1 MCAPFQPP
9 RFFEI
14 IIFFEFRILIC
25 HSRKRSSKTK
35 WQTDME
41 QDETEV
47 VVVGS
52 EATPTVGMRVRDLHG
67 GVREGTI
74 IKVVERVSAQSQTSS
89 TLSCGVVWEEGGSMQ
104 VGGSSVAVLTALLG
118 PASARHHML
127 HSTVQL
133 TLFPDWPTG
142 ASAQEDRAR
151 RNIRS
156 RPQPVGSP
164 ASRTWRWQCQF
175 LR

>member
-1 MCAPFQPP
+1 
-9 RFFEI
+9 
-14 IIFFEFRILIC
+14 
-25 HSRKRSSKTK
+25 
-35 WQTDME
+35 ME

-127 HSTVQL
+127 RSTVQL

-156 RPQPVGSP
+156 RPQPIGPP
-164 ASRTWRWQCQF
+164 ASRIWRWQCQF
-175 LR
+175 LL